1 MVIGGIDDLLQGGAA
16 EAMTRITDVCT
27 SEG

>member
-1 MVIGGIDDLLQGGAA
+1 MVIGGIDDLLQGSVV